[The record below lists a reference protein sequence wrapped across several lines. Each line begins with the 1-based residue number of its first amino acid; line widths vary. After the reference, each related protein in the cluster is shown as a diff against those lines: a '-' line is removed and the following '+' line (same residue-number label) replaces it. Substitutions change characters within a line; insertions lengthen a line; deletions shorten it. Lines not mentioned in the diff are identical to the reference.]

1 MKQFSGFL
9 LVGLL
14 MFIQGSAQKR
24 ITEGTISYDI
34 VVSSN
39 EEKPTLA
46 SMFDGASSIVY
57 IKGNLSRSEMI
68 SSLGTESRIVDAKTG
83 KVTVLKEYG
92 AQRYMINMTPLDWKD
107 ANKRYEDV
115 NYTLTDEYKEIAGYK
130 CQKAV
135 GKFADGST
143 FTVWFTRDLVAEYRD
158 FEYAYR
164 SLPGLAMEFETNVGN
179 LKVTYTVSKI
189 SFNVVPASKFELP
202 KSGYR
207 VMSYQ
212 ESKLARPGGK

>member
-1 MKQFSGFL
+1 
-9 LVGLL
+9 

>member
-1 MKQFSGFL
+1 
-9 LVGLL
+9 

-92 AQRYMINMTPLDWKD
+92 AQRYMINMTPSDWKD

>member
-9 LVGLL
+9 LIGLL

-92 AQRYMINMTPLDWKD
+92 AQRYMINMTPSDWKD

>member
-212 ESKLARPGGK
+212 ESKLARPGGN

>member
-92 AQRYMINMTPLDWKD
+92 AQRYMINMTPSDWKD